1 MLEASAICRIYRNI
15 CGNSVEEEAAVAITI
30 SERTIDGSIAHAA

>member
-1 MLEASAICRIYRNI
+1 LLEASAICGVNWNI